1 MRAGRIFLAQAINI
15 LIDEHAN
22 AVCLVAAD
30 SGQYT
35 IIISQNDVSVVAK
48 HWRIAVNCYVARK
61 RLIAGISRLEP
72 AVRLVVFTQGKRPRD
87 TPDASMRIL
96 QRRARLM
103 HDPAHKVSTPRLL
116 GALAELGASGLRL
129 EFSLC

>member
-1 MRAGRIFLAQAINI
+1 M
-15 LIDEHAN
+15 IDEHAD
-22 AVCLVAAD
+22 AICFIAAD
-30 SGQYT
+30 SGQHAVV
-35 IIISQNDVSVVAK
+35 IFQDNVSVVSK

-72 AVRLVVFTQGKRPRD
+72 TIRLVVFTQGKRPRD
-87 TPDASMRIL
+87 APAASMRIL

-103 HDPAHKVSTPRLL
+103 HDPAHKVSAPRLF
-116 GALAELGASGLRL
+116 GALAELSASGLRL

>member
-15 LIDEHAN
+15 LINEHADTI
-22 AVCLVAAD
+22 CFVAAD
-30 SGQYT
+30 SGQRAVV
-35 IIISQNDVSVVAK
+35 IFQDDVSVVSK

-72 AVRLVVFTQGKRPRD
+72 AVRLVVFAQGKRPRNAP
-87 TPDASMRIL
+87 TAGVRVF
-96 QRRARLM
+96 QRRAHLI
-103 HDPAHKVSTPRLL
+103 HDPAHKVSAPCLF
-116 GALAELGASGLRL
+116 GALAELSASGLRL

>member
-1 MRAGRIFLAQAINI
+1 

-48 HWRIAVNCYVARK
+48 HWRIAVNCRVARK
-61 RLIAGISRLEP
+61 RLVAGISRLE
-72 AVRLVVFTQGKRPRD
+72 ATGCFVILAQGKRPRNAP
-87 TPDASMRIL
+87 TAGVRVF
-96 QRRARLM
+96 QRRARLI

-116 GALAELGASGLRL
+116 GALAELSASGLRL
-129 EFSLC
+129 EFSLCQADNFLASWA

>member
-1 MRAGRIFLAQAINI
+1 M
-15 LIDEHAN
+15 IDEHAN

-30 SGQYT
+30 SGQRAVV
-35 IIISQNDVSVVAK
+35 IFQDNVSVVAEY
-48 HWRIAVNCYVARK
+48 WRIAVNCHVARK

-72 AVRLVVFTQGKRPRD
+72 AIRLVVFAQGKRPRD
-87 TPDASMRIL
+87 TPAASMRIL

-103 HDPAHKVSTPRLL
+103 HDPAHKVSVPRLL
-116 GALAELGASGLRL
+116 SALAELGASGLRL

>member
-1 MRAGRIFLAQAINI
+1 M
-15 LIDEHAN
+15 IDEHAN

-30 SGQYT
+30 SGQRAV
-35 IIISQNDVSVVAK
+35 IIFQDDVSMVTK

-72 AVRLVVFTQGKRPRD
+72 AVRLVVFAQGKRPRNAP
-87 TPDASMRIL
+87 TAGVRVF
-96 QRRARLM
+96 QRRARLI
-103 HDPAHKVSTPRLL
+103 HDPAHKVSAPRLL
-116 GALAELGASGLRL
+116 GALAELSASGLRL